1 MASKSGAKL
10 GAIFGDD
17 DYLPLEKMSVT
28 LEKKGGSSGGGGGV
42 EEDSFTLCFWVYLL
56 KRNKAGGGGGGVL
69 IRQGR
74 PDDMQRGVPFLSI
87 DSDRK
92 LTLHPLQ
99 PFSKNNAPAAA
110 AEEGLLQEVVK
121 SDQACAMEK
130 WVHFG
135 CEISPGVARIHLNGG
150 VVAEWKASSTS
161 SIKEGRAADLGPVV
175 LSGGDG
181 STDGDSVQGYAHY
194 VRVLPQPTVT
204 NHYVKNPPLE
214 LSLDGSTGASE
225 DHEVEEGGDGVW
237 SVVGGKAS
245 CRRNFALDVA
255 LLDALGRS
263 IHKEMELVALLVYAD
278 TGVPVEKPKDD
289 AEAPLLTTFDGVEFP
304 STERPIKLV
313 HGRASFKLK
322 ISQLSSKCDN
332 RLFRVCFDSPN
343 TPEYPFLRAFSRPI
357 RCVSRNRNHRTPA
370 SVWRQKPSVSVC
382 PPEDPPVLL
391 VGEVKIAGEAPHSN
405 GSAHSGYIPLHGSPS
420 CLQGEPPLKRS
431 RIAVEKVVN
440 GSLLVDS
447 SPHRVGALTDGGR
460 ASPFSGSQFQRPSAS
475 VSPSPSPFTLS
486 SDIHV
491 SQGLLLSPLGA
502 SHSTEF
508 TGVKQETDKD
518 STTHLLAAT
527 AMEVAHL
534 SKVNEADAPGFSDF
548 LVYKYCLENM
558 YCRAEFLKAAILSK
572 SDQDLSD
579 FAGRV
584 SFCTG
589 CRHNG
594 YQVLIARRLLSDG
607 DDAWKSLSK
616 DFYQVSWLNLVKV
629 LEEHFIQISGGKRQ
643 FSTKDKEF
651 LQKVAG
657 CGDFA
662 SRKEFDRL
670 WQWMYPVALALSSPQ
685 LHSTWECED
694 PKWIEGMISR
704 DEAEDW
710 LKTEGNAPQPGSFL
724 LRFGSSRI
732 WPHPDAGALVVSY
745 VGEDTHVHH
754 KLLALDGISGSG
766 EGEKLPLSEIL
777 LLQPELMHL
786 LRRSIAP
793 TKTQTSS
800 GLH

>member
-28 LEKKGGSSGGGGGV
+28 LEKKGGSSGGGGGGF

-74 PDDMQRGVPFLSI
+74 LDDMQRGVPFLSI

-99 PFSKNNAPAAA
+99 PFSKNNAAAAA

-370 SVWRQKPSVSVC
+370 SVWRQKPT
-382 PPEDPPVLL
+382 
-391 VGEVKIAGEAPHSN
+391 
-405 GSAHSGYIPLHGSPS
+405 
-420 CLQGEPPLKRS
+420 
-431 RIAVEKVVN
+431 VEKVAN
-440 GSLLVDS
+440 ASLLVDS
-447 SPHRVGALTDGGR
+447 SPHRVGAVTDGGR

-518 STTHLLAAT
+518 STTHLLADT
-527 AMEVAHL
+527 EMEVAHL
-534 SKVNEADAPGFSDF
+534 SKVNKADAPGFSDF

-558 YCRAEFLKAAILSK
+558 YCRAEFLKSAILSK

-754 KLLALDGISGSG
+754 KLLALDGITGCG
-766 EGEKLPLSEIL
+766 EGEKRPLSEIL

-786 LRRSIAP
+786 LRKSIAP
-793 TKTQTSS
+793 VKTQTSS

>member
-28 LEKKGGSSGGGGGV
+28 LEKKGGSSGGGGGF

-56 KRNKAGGGGGGVL
+56 KRNKAGGGGGGGVL
-69 IRQGR
+69 IRQVT
-74 PDDMQRGVPFLSI
+74 DDMQRGVPFLSI

-357 RCVSRNRNHRTPA
+357 RCVSRNRNHRTPP
-370 SVWRQKPSVSVC
+370 SVWRQKPT
-382 PPEDPPVLL
+382 
-391 VGEVKIAGEAPHSN
+391 
-405 GSAHSGYIPLHGSPS
+405 
-420 CLQGEPPLKRS
+420 
-431 RIAVEKVVN
+431 VEKVVN

-534 SKVNEADAPGFSDF
+534 SKANEADAAAGFSDF

-710 LKTEGNAPQPGSFL
+710 LKSEGNAPQPGSFL

-754 KLLALDGISGSG
+754 KLLALDGITGCG

-786 LRRSIAP
+786 LRKSIAP